1 MRKNHQRVLWITQT
15 AVMTALLITLQW
27 ATAGTSAFAGQ
38 YITGSCVN
46 AVMAVTVLFCGMWS
60 GVTVAVLS
68 PFFAFFLGIGPKLL
82 QVVPAVALGNL
93 AFVVCLHLLIGA
105 RKYSFILKIPA
116 VLFCAAVKLA
126 VLYLL
131 VVKLLVPLLMLPQKQ
146 ALMLGTMFSYP
157 QLITAA
163 IGGLL
168 AIMIVPILKKAVR
181 H

>member
-1 MRKNHQRVLWITQT
+1 MKNHQRVLWITQT

-27 ATAGTSAFAGQ
+27 VTVGTSAFAGQ

-46 AVMAVTVLFCGMWS
+46 AVLAVTTLLCGMWS
-60 GVTVAVLS
+60 GITVAVLS
-68 PFFAFFLGIGPKLL
+68 PFFAFFLGIGPKLI
-82 QVVPAVALGNL
+82 QIVPAVAIGNFV
-93 AFVVCLHLLIGA
+93 FVVLLHLLIGE
-105 RKYSFILKIPA
+105 RKYYFIWKILT
-116 VLFCAAVKLA
+116 VVFCAVVKFA

-131 VVKLLVPLLMLPQKQ
+131 VAKLLVPLLMLPDKQ

-157 QLITAA
+157 QMITAA